1 MKNLSHRNNQEN
13 KKLLDRYVLPTYVR
27 FPVTLVHGEGIF
39 VWDADGKRYLD
50 FFGGLAVDNLGH
62 AHKKIVAAI
71 ATQAKSLIHCSNVFY
86 IQEQGE
92 LAKLLA
98 EKSGLYQAF
107 FCNSGAEANEAAIK
121 FARYFSLTGKNE
133 SRFEILVAENSFHGR
148 TLGALSATMQPKYQ
162 AGFGPLVPGFKSVP
176 FNNIEALVSAI
187 NSNTAAIFLEPIQGE
202 GGVNIPDSS
211 YLPKIRKLCDEKG
224 ILLILDE
231 VQTGMGRTGKLFAYQ
246 HAGIKPDILT
256 LSKAL
261 GSGVP
266 IGACL
271 VSEKIAAV
279 VKPGIHASTFGGNA
293 LVCRAALATLGIIAT
308 SSFLKK
314 VETVGNY
321 FKSELKNLAKQNP
334 LITDVRGVGLILA
347 CQLSKNVGRD
357 VVVACI
363 EKGLLIN
370 SIQGNIL
377 RFVPPL
383 ILTKVQ
389 VDRGVKILSKVLT
402 QMA

>member
-1 MKNLSHRNNQEN
+1 
-13 KKLLDRYVLPTYVR
+13 VLPTYGR
-27 FPVTLVHGEGIF
+27 FPVTLVHGEGVF

-62 AHKKIVAAI
+62 AHKKISSAI
-71 ATQAKSLIHCSNVFY
+71 AAQAKSLIHCSNVFY

-92 LAKLLA
+92 LAKLLV

-121 FARYFSLTGKNE
+121 LARYFSLTGKNE
-133 SRFEILVAENSFHGR
+133 NRFEILVAENSFHGR

-176 FNNIEALVSAI
+176 FNNVEALAFAI
-187 NSNTAAIFLEPIQGE
+187 TVNTAAILLEPIQGE
-202 GGVNIPDSS
+202 GGVRLPDSS
-211 YLPKIRKLCDEKG
+211 YLKKVRKLCDEKG
-224 ILLILDE
+224 VLLILDE
-231 VQTGMGRTGKLFAYQ
+231 VQTGIGRTGKLFAYQ
-246 HAGIKPDILT
+246 HTGITPDILV

-279 VKPGIHASTFGGNA
+279 VKPGIHASTFGGNSLA
-293 LVCRAALATLGIIAT
+293 CRAALATLGVIVTPI
-308 SSFLKK
+308 FLKK

-321 FKSELKNLAKQNP
+321 FKSELKKLAQKNP
-334 LITDVRGVGLILA
+334 LITEVRGMGLMLA
-347 CQLSKNVGRD
+347 CQLSKEVGRD
-357 VVVACI
+357 VVMACI

-383 ILTKVQ
+383 ILTKAH
-389 VDRGVKILSKVLT
+389 VDRAVKILSEVLT
-402 QMA
+402 QVA

>member
-1 MKNLSHRNNQEN
+1 M
-13 KKLLDRYVLPTYVR
+13 LPTYGR
-27 FPVTLVHGEGIF
+27 FPVTLVHGEGVF

-62 AHKKIVAAI
+62 AHKKISSAI
-71 ATQAKSLIHCSNVFY
+71 AAQAKSLIHCSNVFY

-92 LAKLLA
+92 LAKLLV

-121 FARYFSLTGKNE
+121 LARYFSLTGKNE
-133 SRFEILVAENSFHGR
+133 NRFEILVAENSFHGR

-176 FNNIEALVSAI
+176 FNNVEALAFAI
-187 NSNTAAIFLEPIQGE
+187 TVNTAAILLEPIQGE
-202 GGVNIPDSS
+202 GGVRLPDSS
-211 YLPKIRKLCDEKG
+211 YLKKVRKLCDEKG
-224 ILLILDE
+224 VLLILDE
-231 VQTGMGRTGKLFAYQ
+231 VQTGIGRTGKLFAYQ
-246 HAGIKPDILT
+246 HTGITPDILV

-279 VKPGIHASTFGGNA
+279 VKPGIHASTFGGNSLA
-293 LVCRAALATLGIIAT
+293 CRAALATLGVIVTPI
-308 SSFLKK
+308 FLKK

-321 FKSELKNLAKQNP
+321 FKSELKKLAQKNP
-334 LITDVRGVGLILA
+334 LITEVRGMGLMLA
-347 CQLSKNVGRD
+347 CQLSKEVGRD
-357 VVVACI
+357 VVMACI

-383 ILTKVQ
+383 ILTKAH
-389 VDRGVKILSKVLT
+389 VDRAVKILSEVLT
-402 QMA
+402 QVA